1 MGMFQRSCGR
11 YRGVTV
17 FIVMKLTQTDGPGF
31 RAGVWIELFGS
42 EGEKQ
47 EAQTLSTCG
56 GQLVVRRCGC
66 VCGGVIALEL
76 GGVCVL
82 DTKPKYRLR
91 LVSARAKKHLLP
103 ERKPSDTPTKAS
115 RY

>member
-1 MGMFQRSCGR
+1 MAGTAVLLC
-11 YRGVTV
+11 
-17 FIVMKLTQTDGPGF
+17 IVMKLTQTDGPGF
-31 RAGVWIELFGS
+31 RAGVWIGVWIELFGS

-103 ERKPSDTPTKAS
+103 ERRPSDTPTKTP
-115 RY
+115 RLLR